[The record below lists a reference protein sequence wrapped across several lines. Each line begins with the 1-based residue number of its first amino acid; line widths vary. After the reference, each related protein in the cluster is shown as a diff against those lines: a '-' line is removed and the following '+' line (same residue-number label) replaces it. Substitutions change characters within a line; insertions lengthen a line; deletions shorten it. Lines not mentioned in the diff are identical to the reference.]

1 MHRLTRPFL
10 DQFYGCAT
18 LYECVLLCLH
28 CVCRV
33 SASEAVGQASA
44 ELLCPY
50 PPGVPLVFP
59 GELVT
64 QEALNALRGAKEGG
78 GYVTGASDPSLNTML
93 ILAS

>member
-1 MHRLTRPFL
+1 M
-10 DQFYGCAT
+10 CN
-18 LYECVLLCLH
+18 CI
-28 CVCRV
+28 CRV
-33 SASEAVGQASA
+33 RSHEAVGQASA

-64 QEALNALRGAKEGG
+64 QEAINALRAAKAAG
-78 GYVTGASDPSLNTML
+78 GYVTGASDPTLETLL